1 MNYSSLTIFT
11 LFILCFT
18 TYLHVSAELTGYPY
32 PISSIQKQI
41 VLTGIW
47 EIDVTK
53 LTTTAPVSISFEYK
67 PPQST
72 TKISPVNAILQIYQ
86 RELLLI
92 DTPIKLGRDKN
103 SLTFDVHFDQTA
115 FSRLDPAHNI
125 HYYLQYD
132 LTDSPTQAGMVDNSN
147 ISSCLEIKQS
157 TISPSA
163 QQCFPHPITASALK
177 PIDISNTQTNFRA
190 YCNGQTPPAPME
202 LTNNNINNNTTP
214 CDIVDRFHINAYGL
228 ALTTTTTT
236 KPTLTFQIAGHAII
250 RSKSGIFHPQQ
261 ISCRVNTHY
270 VTFYRADNIPAEFGD
285 TTFFPSQKNIYVA
298 YDVTELYNEGVLELE
313 CDQVGLYYPVK
324 SPDHTVAD
332 RIAYN
337 TVVQVTIADENDFSK
352 EKFGDDEQWKRFSY
366 RNSFLVTFNSP
377 DIINPVD
384 LDLHATSN
392 MVMKKNMMNSIDFG
406 MGFDQII
413 EQLNGNFSSN
423 QMQNLPQN
431 EINTQIKISKSS
443 HIDEFGNELYDLFF
457 FGSFYLTGTPDVED
471 VIQICPSNIGMTRP
485 LGAILTQQNFNATT
499 RVTDPDSLIILF
511 SRAVELQIKKS
522 NPEHFIPGV
531 LCYSIPIF
539 EQNTWRPSY
548 TKTPQVFHF
557 SISTQV
563 TDYQLNSALYSRYVS
578 HLTIPEAT
586 TPTTTT
592 TPTPKIDLT
601 GPRKPKEKRYIYAAT
616 PLPSHQSPF
625 ADKVEISQ
633 LNYDPEEADQHSQFS
648 SKLDNII
655 ISGIKSDLD
664 RVAFVLSGNH
674 FFDGDIQC
682 LFKYTSI
689 DGDQIEDY
697 LSALVDKT
705 VQSARMVRFDLE
717 EPLSAKD
724 TPNLTLKCKGL
735 FVVSRSWF
743 NYNADSILMAFGRDH
758 ISKEFN
764 LTTLSNIRVSNSNL
778 APEPHAPIQPD
789 IDPEN
794 GDKWWKK
801 TPFFIAVGLIVVV
814 IIAVAVFFAVKRITR
829 TKTTQYSESLI
840 LDSDVQYFE

>member
-1 MNYSSLTIFT
+1 MIQQIVYHIRLYTVSTPYPSITPHKPDNKLILVFAGFPNGKRVTVKTFITTLILPSNTYQFLNLPPLFDIILPHNSQIGIKLTPLMNYSSLTIFT

-177 PIDISNTQTNFRA
+177 PIDISNTQTSFRA

-228 ALTTTTTT
+228 ALTTTTTTTT

-298 YDVTELYNEGVLELE
+298 YDVTELYNEGVL
-313 CDQVGLYYPVK
+313 
-324 SPDHTVAD
+324 
-332 RIAYN
+332 
-337 TVVQVTIADENDFSK
+337 
-352 EKFGDDEQWKRFSY
+352 
-366 RNSFLVTFNSP
+366 
-377 DIINPVD
+377 
-384 LDLHATSN
+384 
-392 MVMKKNMMNSIDFG
+392 
-406 MGFDQII
+406 
-413 EQLNGNFSSN
+413 
-423 QMQNLPQN
+423 
-431 EINTQIKISKSS
+431 
-443 HIDEFGNELYDLFF
+443 
-457 FGSFYLTGTPDVED
+457 
-471 VIQICPSNIGMTRP
+471 
-485 LGAILTQQNFNATT
+485 
-499 RVTDPDSLIILF
+499 
-511 SRAVELQIKKS
+511 
-522 NPEHFIPGV
+522 
-531 LCYSIPIF
+531 
-539 EQNTWRPSY
+539 
-548 TKTPQVFHF
+548 
-557 SISTQV
+557 
-563 TDYQLNSALYSRYVS
+563 
-578 HLTIPEAT
+578 
-586 TPTTTT
+586 
-592 TPTPKIDLT
+592 
-601 GPRKPKEKRYIYAAT
+601 
-616 PLPSHQSPF
+616 
-625 ADKVEISQ
+625 
-633 LNYDPEEADQHSQFS
+633 
-648 SKLDNII
+648 
-655 ISGIKSDLD
+655 
-664 RVAFVLSGNH
+664 
-674 FFDGDIQC
+674 
-682 LFKYTSI
+682 
-689 DGDQIEDY
+689 
-697 LSALVDKT
+697 
-705 VQSARMVRFDLE
+705 
-717 EPLSAKD
+717 
-724 TPNLTLKCKGL
+724 
-735 FVVSRSWF
+735 
-743 NYNADSILMAFGRDH
+743 
-758 ISKEFN
+758 
-764 LTTLSNIRVSNSNL
+764 
-778 APEPHAPIQPD
+778 
-789 IDPEN
+789 
-794 GDKWWKK
+794 
-801 TPFFIAVGLIVVV
+801 
-814 IIAVAVFFAVKRITR
+814 
-829 TKTTQYSESLI
+829 
-840 LDSDVQYFE
+840 